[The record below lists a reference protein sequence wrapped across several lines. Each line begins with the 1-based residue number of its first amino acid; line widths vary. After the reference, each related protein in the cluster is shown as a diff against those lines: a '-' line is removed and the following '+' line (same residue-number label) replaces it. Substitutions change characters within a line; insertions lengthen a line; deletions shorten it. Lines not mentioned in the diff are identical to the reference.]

1 MSRLIFAASTFVTL
15 GSPRHCPRA
24 LPRAETAAHESAVKF
39 VQRRALQFVRLM
51 ETGGAIG
58 TGRRGPALLAQLDQ
72 LRREARSLQHGFDPY
87 GLCSGSDR
95 LEKMKDAGSAILPV
109 VADRISLP
117 SQGATCAL
125 QQWLPESVAE
135 TYIDPERLRV
145 SGALSSRS
153 KVHATRENWIAL
165 LRRFDAAGMLVLA
178 PEGEIPRDAC
188 GRVPRNGF
196 FAVFKDA
203 DTDRTVCS

>member
-1 MSRLIFAASTFVTL
+1 MRNLIS
-15 GSPRHCPRA
+15 C
-24 LPRAETAAHESAVKF
+24 
-39 VQRRALQFVRLM
+39 
-51 ETGGAIG
+51 
-58 TGRRGPALLAQLDQ
+58 
-72 LRREARSLQHGFDPY
+72 
-87 GLCSGSDR
+87 
-95 LEKMKDAGSAILPV
+95 
-109 VADRISLP
+109 
-117 SQGATCAL
+117 
-125 QQWLPESVAE
+125 VAE

-203 DTDRTVCS
+203 DTDRTVCSRVPRNRLERQLGLARHLLPHGAQLCEIQLRPDEELVVDADDLGDY